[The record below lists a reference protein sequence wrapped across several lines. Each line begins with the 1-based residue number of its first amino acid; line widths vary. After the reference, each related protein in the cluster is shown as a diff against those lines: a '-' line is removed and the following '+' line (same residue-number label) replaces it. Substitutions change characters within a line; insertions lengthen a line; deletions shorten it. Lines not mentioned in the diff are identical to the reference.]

1 MDKTMFTMQDAKDER
16 WTDQPKFWEGY
27 RDWKALKKVKEYQN
41 VDGQAYD
48 RGYEVGMAEGRSKPR
63 YEHWG
68 DDTDIGQT
76 VGLN

>member
-1 MDKTMFTMQDAKDER
+1 MFTMQAAVNEK
-16 WTDQPKFWEGY
+16 WTNQPKFWEGHIDGIML
-27 RDWKALKKVKEYQN
+27 RKFKEYDG

-48 RGYEVGMAEGRSKPR
+48 RGYEVGMHESHPPEAKKIK

-68 DDTDIGQT
+68 DDPDIGQT

>member
-1 MDKTMFTMQDAKDER
+1 MQNAIDER
-16 WTDQPKFWEGY
+16 WTRHAKFWEGHE
-27 RDWKALKKVKEYQN
+27 DEKALRRAKDYQN

-48 RGYEVGMAEGRSKPR
+48 RGYEVGMHEPKRK

-68 DDTDIGQT
+68 DDPTIGER

>member
-1 MDKTMFTMQDAKDER
+1 MFTMQDAIDEK
-16 WTDQPKFWEGY
+16 WTNHPKFWEGHKDG
-27 RDWKALKKVKEYQN
+27 RDLRQFKEYDG

-48 RGYEVGMAEGRSKPR
+48 RGLQCGMQSRPTKVK

-68 DDTDIGQT
+68 DDPDIGQT